1 MPSLKSI
8 LADLA
13 SAKSFLVVVIFVG
26 GIVLAQIKPFGV
38 PELDLIGGYV
48 ISAATAAVAVI
59 TAFQKGFVAATPAKH
74 G

>member
-1 MPSLKSI
+1 MPNLKSI
-8 LADLA
+8 LKELA
-13 SAKSFLVVVIFVG
+13 SVKSFLVAVIFVG
-26 GIVLAQIKPFGV
+26 GIVLAQIKPFGI

-59 TAFQKGFVAATPAKH
+59 GAFQKGFVAATPVPH